1 MNGYEKIA
9 NIIQSIAKNN
19 QSSSIELGIYRND
32 GIETHNITIPN
43 SMILKLDYL
52 DKKRATKVSGQIG
65 IGGAGD
71 EAHTHEF
78 IDTSEYID
86 ELKDGDTVAY
96 QIINNTKVL
105 ILGRVV

>member
-9 NIIQSIAKNN
+9 NIMESIARGN
-19 QSSSIELGIYRND
+19 QSSSIEIGTYRNN
-32 GIETHNITIPN
+32 GIETHNITIPQ

-52 DKKRATKVSGQIG
+52 DKKRAIKVSGQIES
-65 IGGAGD
+65 GGGGD
-71 EAHTHEF
+71 VPHTHNF
-78 IDTSEYID
+78 VDTSEYID

-105 ILGRVV
+105 IIGRVV